1 MDPFAV
7 LGIERRYDIDLGA
20 VEKRH
25 RELSRALHP
34 DRYSDAG
41 AAERRLTLAKAVEV
55 NEAWRAVRDPVARAE
70 ALFGLAGIAV
80 GERNEPKP
88 SPALLMEAMDR
99 REALAEARATRD
111 LAAIE

>member
-34 DRYSDAG
+34 DRYADAG

-55 NEAWRAVRDPVARAE
+55 NEAWRTLRDPIARAE
-70 ALFGLAGIAV
+70 ALFSLAGIAV
-80 GERNEPKP
+80 GEQNEPQP
-88 SPALLMEAMDR
+88 SPALLMEAMHR
-99 REALAEARATRD
+99 REAGARAD
-111 LAAIE
+111 GDDDVA